1 MRRRR
6 VWPPLAAVLVIAVVI
21 VFFTNIPGISVLPF
35 LPKIRIQRSETTAS
49 SVVTLQSVRDLYA
62 FNTVEYIHRAVFPY
76 DYLPQD
82 VSITGILQ
90 KLRTATGTVQETL
103 TPEEYLYFQTY
114 NLAMEIGMS
123 LTGRAEF
130 VVVTV
135 VLTAGFDL
143 REWMNAE
150 GAEVFRAETVTGET
164 GEVRRAIVAP
174 PPAAITDVV
183 VEDISADNYPYPD
196 IAVSA
201 EAWRRIAGFVE
212 ERAREIPQIP
222 MLLATAA
229 RNGREFVAEVLR
241 QAGYDEVVFTN
252 GMEM

>member
-76 DYLPQD
+76 DYLPQN

-90 KLRTATGTVQETL
+90 KLRTATGTMQETL

-114 NLAMEIGMS
+114 NLAMEVGMS

-150 GAEVFRAETVTGET
+150 GAEVFRAEKVTGET

-183 VEDISADNYPYPD
+183 VEDISADSYPYPD

-222 MLLATAA
+222 MLLAAAA